1 MTTHAL
7 TRLSST
13 RFLVVRSIRLQREL
27 LRDPSADCCARGDDR
42 SLDEQGGCVCG
53 VRGRDNGQREVV
65 EREGGGRQRET
76 ERERETERQRESTCV
91 WCVCC
96 SPITPFAVCELY
108 PVPSALAHHEATYHL
123 QSSALKASV
132 ITLTLSTR

>member
-13 RFLVVRSIRLQREL
+13 RFLVVRSFRLQREL

-65 EREGGGRQRET
+65 EREGGGGGQRET
-76 ERERETERQRESTCV
+76 QRERQRQRQRDRERVRACGVCV
-91 WCVCC
+91 ARQLRRLPCANCILSQAPW
-96 SPITPFAVCELY
+96 
-108 PVPSALAHHEATYHL
+108 
-123 QSSALKASV
+123 
-132 ITLTLSTR
+132 LTTKQHIISNRPR

>member
-13 RFLVVRSIRLQREL
+13 RFLVVRSFRLQREL

-65 EREGGGRQRET
+65 EREWEMAFHSHT
-76 ERERETERQRESTCV
+76 WTKTSDV
-91 WCVCC
+91 
-96 SPITPFAVCELY
+96 
-108 PVPSALAHHEATYHL
+108 
-123 QSSALKASV
+123 K
-132 ITLTLSTR
+132 

>member
-65 EREGGGRQRET
+65 EREGGGETERDT
-76 ERERETERQRESTCV
+76 ERERDREGVRAWGVGVARQLRRLPCANCILSQAP
-91 WCVCC
+91 W
-96 SPITPFAVCELY
+96 
-108 PVPSALAHHEATYHL
+108 
-123 QSSALKASV
+123 
-132 ITLTLSTR
+132 LTTKQHIISNRPR